1 MSEVTLT
8 VNGTEVTLDV
18 EPRLSLVDALRHRL
32 GLTGTHVGCEHGVCG
47 ACTVL
52 VDGAAVRSC
61 LMFCVQAGG
70 SEVTT
75 VEALGEVDDLHPLQ
89 EAFRRHHGL
98 QCGFC
103 TPGFLMSSYELLR
116 DGTGDGDLDEAQLR
130 HELSGVLCR
139 CTGYAGIVAA
149 IREVAEAHPRGLP
162 APKALGR
169 PITVRQPA
177 PPLGE
182 RDALSAAAAL
192 DARGVGPGAPG
203 AAGGGPVEVPVPE
216 GEPNEMIEVTT
227 GISPSP
233 DETWELLSDFMRM
246 TRCMP
251 GVELDTDHGEDT
263 YSGHV
268 GVNLGPMRL
277 RFAGAARVLERDEE
291 GRRLRA
297 VAAGRDVSGS
307 GVQADVTV
315 TADSTGGGAGTSLRA
330 EAKLYLSGRAAQFGR
345 SLAGDVS
352 RGLFE
357 QFGACVE
364 RTLTTGEEATPGQ
377 VSGFAVARRLFVAR
391 LHALLR
397 RLRPGKIKL

>member
-1 MSEVTLT
+1 VNEVTLT

-18 EPRLSLVDALRHRL
+18 EPRLTLVDALRHRL

-61 LMFCVQAGG
+61 LMFCVQAAG
-70 SEVTT
+70 SEVVT
-75 VEALGEVDDLHPLQ
+75 VEALGEADDLHPLQ

-116 DGTGDGDLDEAQLR
+116 EEGAGALDEVQLR

-139 CTGYAGIVAA
+139 CTGYSGIVAA
-149 IREVAEAHPRGLP
+149 VTEVAEAYRDGLP

-169 PITVRQPA
+169 PITVVQA
-177 PPLGE
+177 TPPLGE
-182 RDALSAAAAL
+182 RDALATAARRDPAAP
-192 DARGVGPGAPG
+192 AAPG
-203 AAGGGPVEVPVPE
+203 AGGGPVDVPVPK
-216 GEPNEMIEVTT
+216 GEPNETVEVTT
-227 GISPSP
+227 EISPSP
-233 DETWELLSDFMRM
+233 QETWELLSDFMRM

-251 GVELDTDHGEDT
+251 GVDLDTEHGEDT

-268 GVNLGPMRL
+268 GVHLGPMRL
-277 RFAGAARVLERDEE
+277 SFAGAARVLERDEE

-315 TADSTGGGAGTSLRA
+315 TARPAQSGGGTSLRA
-330 EAKLYLSGRAAQFGR
+330 EGKLYLSGRAAQFGR

-352 RGLFE
+352 RGLFA
-357 QFGACVE
+357 QFGTCVE
-364 RTLTTGEEATPGQ
+364 RTLTTGEESRAQ
-377 VSGFAVARRLFVAR
+377 QLSGLTLARRLLAAR
-391 LHALLR
+391 LSALLR
-397 RLRPGKIKL
+397 RLRLRA

>member
-1 MSEVTLT
+1 VSQVVLS
-8 VNGTEVTLDV
+8 VNGTEVMLEV
-18 EPRLSLVDALRHRL
+18 EPRLTLVDALRHRL

-61 LMFCVQAGG
+61 LMFCVQASG

-103 TPGFLMSSYELLR
+103 TPGFLITSYELLR
-116 DGTGDGDLDEAQLR
+116 DGTGNGDPIEETRLR
-130 HELSGVLCR
+130 EELSGVLCR

-149 IREVAEAHPRGLP
+149 VREVAKAHRDGLP
-162 APKALGR
+162 GPKALGR
-169 PITVRQPA
+169 PITVRQMT
-177 PPLGE
+177 PPIGE
-182 RDALSAAAAL
+182 REALAAAA
-192 DARGVGPGAPG
+192 ATSAPAAA
-203 AAGGGPVEVPVPE
+203 AAGDRPEVEVPQ
-216 GEPNEMIEVTT
+216 GEPNETIEVTT
-227 GISPSP
+227 EISPPP
-233 DETWELLSDFMRM
+233 DETWALLSDFMRM

-251 GVELDTDHGEDT
+251 GVELDTEHGEDI

-268 GVNLGPMRL
+268 GVHLGPMRL
-277 RFAGAARVLERDEE
+277 SFAGAARVLERDGER
-291 GRRLRA
+291 RRLRA

-307 GVQADVTV
+307 GVRADVIV
-315 TADSTGGGAGTSLRA
+315 TANAAGDGSGTSLRA

-352 RGLFE
+352 RGLFVE
-357 QFGACVE
+357 FGACVE
-364 RTLTTGEEATPGQ
+364 RTLTTGEESRPRQ
-377 VSGFAVARRLFVAR
+377 LSGTAVARRLFVAR
-391 LHALLR
+391 VKGLLR
-397 RLRPGKIKL
+397 RLRVTK

>member
-1 MSEVTLT
+1 MNEVTLT

-18 EPRLSLVDALRHRL
+18 EPRLTLVDALRHRL

-116 DGTGDGDLDEAQLR
+116 DGKGDGQLDEEQLR

-139 CTGYAGIVAA
+139 CTGYTGIVGA
-149 IREVAEAHPRGLP
+149 IREVAGAHPHGLP
-162 APKALGR
+162 GPKALGR
-169 PITVRQPA
+169 PITVRQAA
-177 PPLGE
+177 PPVGE
-182 RDALSAAAAL
+182 RDALSAASAL
-192 DARGVGPGAPG
+192 PGASATPG
-203 AAGGGPVEVPVPE
+203 AAGGGTIEVPVPE
-216 GEPNEMIEVTT
+216 GEPNETIEVTT
-227 GISPSP
+227 EISPSP
-233 DETWELLSDFMRM
+233 RETWELLSDFMRM

-268 GVNLGPMRL
+268 GVNVGPMRL
-277 RFAGAARVLERDEE
+277 RFAGAARVLERDDE

-315 TADSTGGGAGTSLRA
+315 TADTADGGAGTSLRA

-357 QFGACVE
+357 QFSACVE
-364 RTLTTGEEATPGQ
+364 RTLTTGEEATPRN

-397 RLRPGKIKL
+397 RLGVRN

>member
-8 VNGTEVTLDV
+8 VNGTAVTLDA
-18 EPRLSLVDALRHRL
+18 EPRLTLVDALRHRL

-61 LMFCVQAGG
+61 LMFCVQASG

-75 VEALGEVDDLHPLQ
+75 VEALGEIDDLHPLQ

-116 DGTGDGDLDEAQLR
+116 DGNGNGHLDESHLR
-130 HELSGVLCR
+130 DELSGVLCR

-149 IREVAEAHPRGLP
+149 VTEVAHAHPDGLP
-162 APKALGR
+162 DPKALGR
-169 PITVRQPA
+169 PISVIQAT

-182 RDALSAAAAL
+182 RQALAAAAGR
-192 DARGVGPGAPG
+192 APTEPTGPSGD
-203 AAGGGPVEVPVPE
+203 GPVNVPIPE
-216 GEPNEMIEVTT
+216 GEPNETIEVTT
-227 GISPSP
+227 AISPSP
-233 DETWELLSDFMRM
+233 EETWELLSDFMRM

-251 GVELDTDHGEDT
+251 GVELDTEHGEDT

-268 GVNLGPMRL
+268 GVHLGPMRL
-277 RFAGAARVLERDEE
+277 SFAGAARVLERADEQ
-291 GRRLRA
+291 RRLRA

-307 GVQADVTV
+307 GVQAEVTV
-315 TADSTGGGAGTSLRA
+315 SVQAAGDGNGTSLHA

-357 QFGACVE
+357 EFGACVE
-364 RTLTTGEEATPGQ
+364 RTLTTGEESTPQ
-377 VSGFAVARRLFVAR
+377 QLSGAAVARRLFVAR
-391 LHALLR
+391 AKALLK
-397 RLRPGKIKL
+397 RLKLLR

>member
-1 MSEVTLT
+1 MSEVTLR
-8 VNGTEVTLDV
+8 VNGTEVTLEV
-18 EPRLSLVDALRHRL
+18 EPRLTLVDALRHRL

-116 DGTGDGDLDEAQLR
+116 DRAGDGELDHEHLR
-130 HELSGVLCR
+130 HELSGILCR
-139 CTGYAGIVAA
+139 CTGYRGIVAA
-149 IREVAEAHPRGLP
+149 IEEVAEANPDGLP
-162 APKALGR
+162 PPKGLGR
-169 PITVRQPA
+169 PITVRQA
-177 PPLGE
+177 TPPVDE
-182 RDALSAAAAL
+182 RDALAAAAAL
-192 DARGVGPGAPG
+192 AAPSPGS
-203 AAGGGPVEVPVPE
+203 AGGGPVDVPVPE
-216 GEPNEMIEVTT
+216 GEANETIEVITE
-227 GISPSP
+227 ISPSP
-233 DETWELLSDFMRM
+233 AQTWELLSDFMRM

-251 GVELDTDHGEDT
+251 GVELDTEHGDDT
-263 YSGHV
+263 YSGRV
-268 GVNLGPMRL
+268 GVNLGPIRL
-277 RFAGAARVLERDEE
+277 RFAGAARVLERDDEE
-291 GRRLRA
+291 RRLRA

-307 GVQADVTV
+307 GVQADVTL
-315 TADSTGGGAGTSLRA
+315 TADPAGNGECTSLRA

-357 QFGACVE
+357 EFGACVE
-364 RTLTTGEEATPGQ
+364 RTLTTGEEATPVQ
-377 VSGFAVARRLFVAR
+377 VSGFAVTRRLFAAR
-391 LHALLR
+391 LRALLR
-397 RLRPGKIKL
+397 RLGLRK